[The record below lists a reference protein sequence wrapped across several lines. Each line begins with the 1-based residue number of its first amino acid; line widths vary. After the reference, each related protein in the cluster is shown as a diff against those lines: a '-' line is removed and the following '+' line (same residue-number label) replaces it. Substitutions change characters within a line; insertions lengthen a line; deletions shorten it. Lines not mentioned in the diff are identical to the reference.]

1 MSRIMPFV
9 VLALLSGGDGA
20 PKNTTVSL
28 MLKNLSCQ
36 FIDKFIVRLEFNFKV
51 PFQFQSSQLMDLDLS
66 PYGSINTILEKAVQ
80 PVAFAA
86 VVLASYALMK
96 LTFWVRI
103 LCCV

>member
-20 PKNTTVSL
+20 PKNTTVSF
-28 MLKNLSCQ
+28 MLNDTMSCQ
-36 FIDKFIVRLEFNFKV
+36 FIEKFIVTLEFNFKV

-96 LTFWVRI
+96 FTFWVRI
-103 LCCV
+103 L